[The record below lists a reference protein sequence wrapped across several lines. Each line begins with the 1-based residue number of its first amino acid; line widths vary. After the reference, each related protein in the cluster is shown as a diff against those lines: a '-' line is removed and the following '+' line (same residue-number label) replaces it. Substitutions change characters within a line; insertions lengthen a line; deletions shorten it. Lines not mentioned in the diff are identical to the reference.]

1 MTLKAIETQYNGYRF
16 RSRLEARWAVFF
28 DKAGIKYQYEPEGF
42 EVEGYDGE
50 VYRYLPDFYLP
61 EIGIYAEVK
70 PSADMLLNDAD
81 KIAFMIDW
89 EGPLSDGLL
98 ILGQIPNVSLEGMP
112 KMDGVLARVP
122 MFPLLSWGKGIK
134 LDYATFAKDKVVRM
148 ENTYGYTWPDYWA
161 EAPDLPADIKSCK
174 DLYYVKPRLRRTID
188 GIAYNLDLYEIPY
201 TAYTAA
207 RQARFEHGEAPRG

>member
-70 PSADMLLNDAD
+70 PSADMLLNDED

-98 ILGQIPNVSLEGMP
+98 ILGQIPNVSITGMP
-112 KMDGVLARVP
+112 KQHETLARVP
-122 MFPLLSWGKGIK
+122 VFPLLSWEKGIK
-134 LDYATFAKDKVVRM
+134 LDYATFAKGKVIKSD
-148 ENTYGYTWPDYWA
+148 TYGYIQPNSWA
-161 EAPDLPADIKSCK
+161 DAPNLPTDIKYYE
-174 DLYYVKPRLRRTID
+174 DLYHAQPRFKRTID
-188 GIAYNLDLYEIPY
+188 GIAYDLDLYEIPY
-201 TAYTAA
+201 EAYTAA

>member
-70 PSADMLLNDAD
+70 PSADMLLNDED

-98 ILGQIPNVSLEGMP
+98 ILGQIPNVSLAGMP
-112 KMDGVLARVP
+112 KGNGALARVP
-122 MFPLLSWGKGIK
+122 VFPLLSWEKGIK
-134 LDYATFAKDKVVRM
+134 LDYATFAKDKVVR
-148 ENTYGYTWPDYWA
+148 ETYGFGYIQPYTWN
-161 EAPDLPADIKSCK
+161 EAPNLPTDIKRCK
-174 DLYYVKPRLRRTID
+174 DLYFAEPMFRRTIY
-188 GIAYNLDLYEIPY
+188 GIAYNLDLHEIPY
-201 TAYTAA
+201 EAYTAA
-207 RQARFEHGEAPRG
+207 RQARFEHGEVPRG